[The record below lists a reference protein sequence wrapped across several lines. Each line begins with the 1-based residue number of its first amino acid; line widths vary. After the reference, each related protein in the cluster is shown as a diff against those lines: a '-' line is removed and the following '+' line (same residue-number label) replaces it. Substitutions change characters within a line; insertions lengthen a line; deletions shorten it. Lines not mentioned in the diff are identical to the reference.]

1 MGVNATVASVRQ
13 EYWVPQLRQLSKSVI
28 HHCIICKKTQG
39 RPYRVNIAPPL
50 PEFRVQRK
58 QPFSVTGVDYT
69 GALLTKE
76 KHQNPE
82 KAYIVLF
89 TCPVT
94 RGIHIE
100 LVKDLSCDSFL
111 MVFRKFCSRRGFPS
125 LMLSDNATTFV
136 SASDYLKNMAE
147 SSLVQEHLN
156 AIECKWKFIPARAP
170 WFGAIWERLIG
181 LLKTCLKKVIGQAF
195 LSFNELSC
203 VVTELEAI
211 INDRPL
217 RYTPGDLDQLD
228 ILTPNHLILGRR
240 LRSFPREVIDWKDET
255 KDPLYGENKDVG
267 KRFLYIT
274 KKCDDLWKR
283 WEREYLTSLR
293 ETHRV
298 GIRHEFWPKMGDDVL
313 IHDEGPR
320 SRWKLGQI
328 VKLHVGPDDVLRV
341 VTLKTPQGQVM
352 RPVVKLYPLELWQE
366 TDVVI
371 SEKTDNK
378 NTRPIRKTAQ
388 AATEARRTL
397 IQAGQ
402 L

>member
-1 MGVNATVASVRQ
+1 MLWWEMESWLTEKWGIGEKR
-13 EYWVPQLRQLSKSVI
+13 LRTPAK
-28 HHCIICKKTQG
+28 
-39 RPYRVNIAPPL
+39 
-50 PEFRVQRK
+50 
-58 QPFSVTGVDYT
+58 FSVTGVDYT

-89 TCPVT
+89 TCRVT

-111 MVFRKFCSRRGFPS
+111 MVFRKFCNRQGFPS
-125 LMLSDNATTFV
+125 LMPSDNATTFV
-136 SASDYLKNMAE
+136 SASVYLKNMAE

-156 AIECKWKFIPARAP
+156 AIECKLKFIPARAP

-195 LSFNELSC
+195 LSFSELPC

-217 RYTPGDLDQLD
+217 SYTPGDLDQLD
-228 ILTPNHLILGRR
+228 ILTPNHLILGPR
-240 LRSFPREVIDWKDET
+240 LRSFPREVIDWKDEN

-274 KKCDDLWKR
+274 KKCDDLRKR

-293 ETHRV
+293 ETHLV
-298 GIRHEFWPKMGDDVL
+298 GIRHESWPKMGDVVL
-313 IHDEGPR
+313 IHEGPR
-320 SRWKLGQI
+320 SCWKLGQI

-371 SEKTDNK
+371 SEKTDNRS
-378 NTRPIRKTAQ
+378 TQPIRKMAQ
-388 AATEARRTL
+388 AATEARRAL
-397 IQAGQ
+397 FQAGQ

>member
-1 MGVNATVASVRQ
+1 M
-13 EYWVPQLRQLSKSVI
+13 
-28 HHCIICKKTQG
+28 
-39 RPYRVNIAPPL
+39 
-50 PEFRVQRK
+50 
-58 QPFSVTGVDYT
+58 GVDYT
-69 GALLTKE
+69 GAMLTKE
-76 KHQNPE
+76 KQQNHE

-89 TCPVT
+89 TYPVT

-136 SASDYLKNMAE
+136 STSVYLKNMAK
-147 SSLVQEHLN
+147 SSIVQEHLN
-156 AIECKWKFIPARAP
+156 AIECKSKFIPARAP

-181 LLKTCLKKVIGQAF
+181 LLKTCLKKEIGQAF
-195 LSFNELSC
+195 LSFSELSC
-203 VVTELEAI
+203 VVTELEVI

-217 RYTPGDLDQLD
+217 IYTSGDLDQLD

-240 LRSFPREVIDWKDET
+240 LRSFPREVRNW
-255 KDPLYGENKDVG
+255 KDVG

-298 GIRHEFWPKMGDDVL
+298 GIRHKSWPKMRDVVL
-313 IHDEGPR
+313 IHDEGSR

-328 VKLHVGPDDVLRV
+328 VKLHVGPDDFLRV

-378 NTRPIRKTAQ
+378 STRPSRKTAQ
-388 AATEARRTL
+388 TATEARRAL

>member
-1 MGVNATVASVRQ
+1 MQRKTGTCRTGGGIKIPNLTVKSGFLTKLIVREHHCLQAHMGVNATVASVRQ

-28 HHCIICKKTQG
+28 HHRIFCKKTQG
-39 RPYRVNIAPPL
+39 RPFRVNIAPPL

-58 QPFSVTGVDYT
+58 QPFSITGVDYT

-76 KHQNPE
+76 KQQNPE

-100 LVKDLSCDSFL
+100 LVKDLPCNSFL
-111 MVFRKFCSRRGFPS
+111 RVFQKFCGRRGFPS
-125 LMLSDNATTFV
+125 LMLSDNATTFLSTSV
-136 SASDYLKNMAE
+136 YLKNMAE
-147 SSLVQEHLN
+147 TSLVQEHLN
-156 AIECKWKFIPARAP
+156 AMECKWKFIPERAP

-181 LLKTCLKKVIGQAF
+181 LLKTCLNKAIGQAF
-195 LSFNELSC
+195 LSFSELSC

-211 INDRPL
+211 INDTPL
-217 RYTPGDLDQLD
+217 SYTSGDLDQ
-228 ILTPNHLILGRR
+228 
-240 LRSFPREVIDWKDET
+240 
-255 KDPLYGENKDVG
+255 
-267 KRFLYIT
+267 
-274 KKCDDLWKR
+274 
-283 WEREYLTSLR
+283 WEREYLISLR

-298 GIRHEFWPKMGDDVL
+298 GIRHESWPKMGDVVL

-320 SRWKLGQI
+320 SRWKLGKN
-328 VKLHVGPDDVLRV
+328 VKLHVGPDDVSHV

-378 NTRPIRKTAQ
+378 STRPSRKTAQ
-388 AATEARRTL
+388 AATEARRAL
-397 IQAGQ
+397 IRAGQ

>member
-1 MGVNATVASVRQ
+1 
-13 EYWVPQLRQLSKSVI
+13 
-28 HHCIICKKTQG
+28 
-39 RPYRVNIAPPL
+39 
-50 PEFRVQRK
+50 
-58 QPFSVTGVDYT
+58 
-69 GALLTKE
+69 
-76 KHQNPE
+76 
-82 KAYIVLF
+82 
-89 TCPVT
+89 
-94 RGIHIE
+94 
-100 LVKDLSCDSFL
+100 
-111 MVFRKFCSRRGFPS
+111 
-125 LMLSDNATTFV
+125 
-136 SASDYLKNMAE
+136 MAE

-181 LLKTCLKKVIGQAF
+181 LLKTCLKKVIGQTF
-195 LSFNELSC
+195 LSFSELSC

-217 RYTPGDLDQLD
+217 SYISGDLDQLD

-240 LRSFPREVIDWKDET
+240 LRSFPREVIDWEDET
-255 KDPLYGENKDVG
+255 KGPLYGGNKDVG
-267 KRFLYIT
+267 KRFLYII

-298 GIRHEFWPKMGDDVL
+298 GIRHESWPNMGDVVL

-328 VKLHVGPDDVLRV
+328 VKLHVGPDNVLRV
-341 VTLKTPQGQVM
+341 VTLKKPQGQVM

-378 NTRPIRKTAQ
+378 STRPSRKTAQ
-388 AATEARRTL
+388 TATEARRAL

>member
-1 MGVNATVASVRQ
+1 M
-13 EYWVPQLRQLSKSVI
+13 
-28 HHCIICKKTQG
+28 
-39 RPYRVNIAPPL
+39 
-50 PEFRVQRK
+50 QRK
-58 QPFSVTGVDYT
+58 IGTCRTGGGNKIPNITAEKLFSHKIDSKGSS
-69 GALLTKE
+69 
-76 KHQNPE
+76 
-82 KAYIVLF
+82 LF
-89 TCPVT
+89 TSSHGSKCNRVT

-136 SASDYLKNMAE
+136 STSVYLKNMAE

-156 AIECKWKFIPARAP
+156 VIECKWKFIPARAP
-170 WFGAIWERLIG
+170 WFGAMWERLIG

-195 LSFNELSC
+195 LSFSELSC

-217 RYTPGDLDQLD
+217 SYTSGDHDQLN

-240 LRSFPREVIDWKDET
+240 LRSFPR
-255 KDPLYGENKDVG
+255 
-267 KRFLYIT
+267 YIT

-293 ETHRV
+293 QTHRV
-298 GIRHEFWPKMGDDVL
+298 GIRHESWPKMGEVML

-378 NTRPIRKTAQ
+378 STRPSRKTAQ
-388 AATEARRTL
+388 AATEARRAL

>member
-13 EYWVPQLRQLSKSVI
+13 EYWVPQLRQLYKSVI

-50 PEFRVQRK
+50 LEFRVQRK

-76 KHQNPE
+76 KQQNPE
-82 KAYIVLF
+82 EAYIVLF

-94 RGIHIE
+94 TGIHIK
-100 LVKDLSCDSFL
+100 L
-111 MVFRKFCSRRGFPS
+111 
-125 LMLSDNATTFV
+125 
-136 SASDYLKNMAE
+136 
-147 SSLVQEHLN
+147 
-156 AIECKWKFIPARAP
+156 
-170 WFGAIWERLIG
+170 
-181 LLKTCLKKVIGQAF
+181 KVIGPAF
-195 LSFNELSC
+195 LSFSELSC

-217 RYTPGDLDQLD
+217 SYTSRDLNQLD

-255 KDPLYGENKDVG
+255 KDPLYGGNKDVG

-283 WEREYLTSLR
+283 REREYLTSLR

-298 GIRHEFWPKMGDDVL
+298 GIRHESWPKMGDVVL
-313 IHDEGPR
+313 IHDGGPR
-320 SRWKLGQI
+320 SRWKFGQI
-328 VKLHVGPDDVLRV
+328 VKLHVGPDDVFRM
-341 VTLKTPQGQVM
+341 VTLKTPQG
-352 RPVVKLYPLELWQE
+352 E
-366 TDVVI
+366 TCCQVI
-371 SEKTDNK
+371 SFG
-378 NTRPIRKTAQ
+378 IM
-388 AATEARRTL
+388 ARD
-397 IQAGQ
+397 
-402 L
+402 

>member
-28 HHCIICKKTQG
+28 HHCIICKKTQW

-58 QPFSVTGVDYT
+58 QPFSVTGLDYT

-76 KHQNPE
+76 KQQNPE
-82 KAYIVLF
+82 KAYIVWF

-100 LVKDLSCDSFL
+100 LVKDLSCDSFV
-111 MVFRKFCSRRGFPS
+111 MVFRKFCSRQGFPS

-136 SASDYLKNMAE
+136 STSVYLKNMAE

-170 WFGAIWERLIG
+170 WFGAIWESLIG

-195 LSFNELSC
+195 LSFSELSC

-211 INDRPL
+211 INGRPL
-217 RYTPGDLDQLD
+217 SYTSGDLNQLD
-228 ILTPNHLILGRR
+228 ILTPNHLILGCR

-274 KKCDDLWKR
+274 KKSDDLWKR

-298 GIRHEFWPKMGDDVL
+298 GIRHESWPKMGDVVL

-320 SRWKLGQI
+320 SRWKFGQI

-341 VTLKTPQGQVM
+341 VTLKTPKGQVM
-352 RPVVKLYPLELWQE
+352 RPVVKLYPLQLWQE

-378 NTRPIRKTAQ
+378 STRLSRKTAQ
-388 AATEARRTL
+388 VATDARRAL